1 MDTSRLP
8 DDVRADVTARLN
20 RAAGQ
25 LRAVVRMLDEGAD
38 CQQTARQLA
47 AAKRAVDRAG
57 VRLLSG
63 GLVASPS
70 NATATSPPTSSRSS
84 SSSSRD
90 GSRDRSRQ
98 ASRARL
104 ARKWWVSGVSPWPIH
119 RS

>member
-1 MDTSRLP
+1 MDTRRLP

-63 GLVASPS
+63 GLVACL
-70 NATATSPPTSSRSS
+70 TEQ
-84 SSSSRD
+84 RD
-90 GSRDRSRQ
+90 GDLTVDEFEKLFLE
-98 ASRARL
+98 L
-104 ARKWWVSGVSPWPIH
+104 A
-119 RS
+119 